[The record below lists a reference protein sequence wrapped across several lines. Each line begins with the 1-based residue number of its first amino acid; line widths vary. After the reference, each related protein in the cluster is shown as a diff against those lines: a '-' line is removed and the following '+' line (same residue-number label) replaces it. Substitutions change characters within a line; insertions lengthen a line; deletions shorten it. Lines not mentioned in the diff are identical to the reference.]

1 MNKRNFIITTGAVL
15 AFIMLATCYAAVT
28 ALRSDDVP
36 SVTEEYRQS
45 TLPGGGN
52 PFLQITQIH
61 VKIKTEIIRNSKGH
75 MEKRWTL

>member
-52 PFLQITQIH
+52 PFLQIRDDFAEIFQI
-61 VKIKTEIIRNSKGH
+61 IGSRMSGQ
-75 MEKRWTL
+75 